1 MGLHVVRDTEA
12 GRDAGPVIVAFVAQK
27 RLTGARTSDDHAALS
42 ALVDCHLDAIHAF
55 NYRLTRNVEDAPRCP
70 QTLSCA
76 CTTSNGKHQSA
87 SGWPLTSSSNS

>member
-27 RLTGARTSDDHAALS
+27 RLTGARTSGDHAALS
-42 ALVDCHLDAIHAF
+42 ALVDRHLDIHSF
-55 NYRLTRNVEDAPRCP
+55 NYRPDAQCRRRGKMSA
-70 QTLSCA
+70 TLSCG